1 MPKPKKSKAAREREA
16 IHKKKIRQLERDI
29 KIMQKD
35 LRQTFEEAEM
45 KEPPKKR
52 HLFPVVC
59 ASVMG
64 VCVLIL
70 AAIYIYVNFFMM

>member
-35 LRQTFEEAEM
+35 FEQTFAET
-45 KEPPKKR
+45 EQPPKKR
-52 HLFPVVC
+52 HIFPVVC
-59 ASVMG
+59 ASVMV
-64 VCVLIL
+64 VCLLIL
-70 AAIYIYVNFFMM
+70 AAVYIYVNFFMI